1 MLGLDY
7 QELIGK
13 ATKDE
18 RKLSMV
24 NDYMLHK
31 VLDKIKEIIEL

>member
-7 QELIGK
+7 QELMGK

-18 RKLSMV
+18 GKLSLV

-31 VLDKIKEIIEL
+31 VLDNIKETIEL